1 MHVLGT
7 FQFPPHHTLR
17 GARRVCKLLA
27 SRQGLVVL
35 GLLGMTLGM
44 LGCDG
49 GSVGGSSQCGG
60 SNDSDACVRVV
71 TVEPT
76 YLDQTSSNVDVVQV
90 TCPDNTPEPFTDHAA
105 TVTLSNAP
113 LPGVGPSADTSVTLR
128 DFSVRYSLNACP
140 PGATCPALDTL
151 TVAPGQTVT
160 IPPNS
165 SATVTLPLVSLAKKF
180 EYVSNAGS
188 LSAYPSYT
196 ATYTITGTDSFH
208 NSVSAQGSAQF
219 TIGAFDN
226 CTR

>member
-7 FQFPPHHTLR
+7 FQSPPHYTLR

-27 SRQGLVVL
+27 GRQSLVVL
-35 GLLGMTLGM
+35 GLLGMTLGV

-49 GSVGGSSQCGG
+49 GSVGGSGQCGG

-76 YLDQTSSNVDVVQV
+76 YLDQTTSNVDVVQV
-90 TCPDNTPEPFTDHAA
+90 TCPNNTPEPFTDHAA
-105 TVTLSNAP
+105 AVTLSNSP
-113 LPGVGPSADTSVTLR
+113 LPGVGPTADTSVTLQ

-140 PGATCPALDTL
+140 AGATCPALDTL

-160 IPPNS
+160 ISPNS
-165 SATVTLPLVSLAKKF
+165 SVTVTLPFVSLAKKF
-180 EYVSNAGS
+180 EYVSKAGS
-188 LSAYPSYT
+188 LLAYPSYT

-219 TIGAFDN
+219 TIGAFDH